1 MTKWKR
7 LRRRKE
13 RKRTEELRGSKAE
26 EKPEEQTFRLK
37 QERERVEFEK
47 QLALT
52 ESEKTSGNIQYSQ
65 ETEKLD
71 NTKNS
76 KPTTILAQIPRYA
89 YLLAIFALLSGVF
102 FPLITPGIPF
112 DHVIQGV
119 ATLFLGL
126 AGGILLFKATTSDNR
141 RGILIAI
148 GFALITICLVLVY
161 HIKETFTSLYF

>member
-7 LRRRKE
+7 LRK
-13 RKRTEELRGSKAE
+13 LREKKTFDAEALRPKAE
-26 EKPEEQTFRLK
+26 GEEVKQTEPEKI
-37 QERERVEFEK
+37 
-47 QLALT
+47 
-52 ESEKTSGNIQYSQ
+52 SENHQQSQ
-65 ETEKLD
+65 ETKKIGSAKTS
-71 NTKNS
+71 NTA
-76 KPTTILAQIPRYA
+76 TILVQIPRYV

-112 DHVIQGV
+112 DYVIQGT

-148 GFALITICLVLVY
+148 GFALIAICLALIY
-161 HIKETFTSLYF
+161 YLQELFKSHYY

>member
-7 LRRRKE
+7 LRKLREK
-13 RKRTEELRGSKAE
+13 KRFEAEVLRPKAE
-26 EKPEEQTFRLK
+26 GEEVKQTEPEKI
-37 QERERVEFEK
+37 
-47 QLALT
+47 
-52 ESEKTSGNIQYSQ
+52 SENIQQSQ
-65 ETEKLD
+65 EIEKLD

-89 YLLAIFALLSGVF
+89 FLLAIFALLSGVF

-148 GFALITICLVLVY
+148 GFALIAICLVSIY
-161 HIKETFTSLYF
+161 HIQETFSSLYF

>member
-7 LRRRKE
+7 LRKLREK
-13 RKRTEELRGSKAE
+13 KRFEAEVLRPKAE
-26 EKPEEQTFRLK
+26 GEEVKQTEPEKISENIQQS
-37 QERERVEFEK
+37 QEIEK
-47 QLALT
+47 L
-52 ESEKTSGNIQYSQ
+52 ESTKTS
-65 ETEKLD
+65 
-71 NTKNS
+71 NT
-76 KPTTILAQIPRYA
+76 TTILAQIPRYA

-112 DHVIQGV
+112 DYVIQGV

-148 GFALITICLVLVY
+148 GFALIAICLVSIY
-161 HIKETFTSLYF
+161 HIQETFSSLYF